1 MQQNIPSVIVFA
13 THILKRKSK
22 INTGHHLPV
31 CHSKP
36 RARKSHKNH
45 SQQFRPY
52 HRWNRTKITRYC
64 TVSDPHSLM
73 RMRNL
78 EEPEQTDPTHSHK
91 MSIFIFF
98 FLLFYKF
105 NRKGTVPRN
114 FWLQVFSWIS
124 FPQVPEYTIRLFQI
138 CSKIHGDIR
147 NSRFTTGVRHRW
159 QIKKSSIRKFF
170 TPDPG
175 SRGKKGTGSRIA
187 DPQHWW
193 KPVLRIHDILVWIRI
208 WRINASD

>member
-1 MQQNIPSVIVFA
+1 MQMRS
-13 THILKRKSK
+13 LE
-22 INTGHHLPV
+22 
-31 CHSKP
+31 
-36 RARKSHKNH
+36 
-45 SQQFRPY
+45 
-52 HRWNRTKITRYC
+52 
-64 TVSDPHSLM
+64 DP
-73 RMRNL
+73 
-78 EEPEQTDPTHSHK
+78 EPTDPTHSHK

-124 FPQVPEYTIRLFQI
+124 FPQDPEYTIRLFQI

-170 TPDPG
+170 TADPG
-175 SRGKKGTGSRIA
+175 SRGKKKAPDPGSRIHNT
-187 DPQHWW
+187 DENQCCGSMTFWCGSGSGGSMPLTNGSGSCYFRLWPQDDNKKQFFLNFSAYYFLKVHLHNFS
-193 KPVLRIHDILVWIRI
+193 KVKSQKEVTKQ
-208 WRINASD
+208 